1 VFSPLADSRFALAV
15 ETIYEGYL
23 VHYGRP
29 RLFAPGDPDTVL
41 LLGDYLYAQGLVRL
55 SAPGS
60 VEAVADMGELISL
73 CAKLRAE
80 GSGQD
85 GPAWAATIAL
95 LGEGVLNETTESNE
109 LLDRARSAAGP
120 DAVEGAL
127 APHRSR
133 VG

>member
-1 VFSPLADSRFALAV
+1 MFSPLGDERFALAV

-23 VHYGRP
+23 VHFGRP
-29 RLFAPGDPDTVL
+29 RLFAPGDPDTML

-55 SAPGS
+55 SAAGS

-80 GSGQD
+80 GAGDD
-85 GPAWAATIAL
+85 GPAWAATIAG
-95 LGEGVLNETTESNE
+95 LGEGVLTETTDSLA
-109 LLDRARSAAGP
+109 LLARAQRATDST
-120 DAVEGAL
+120 AVERAL
-127 APHRSR
+127 AAHRKR

>member
-1 VFSPLADSRFALAV
+1 
-15 ETIYEGYL
+15 
-23 VHYGRP
+23 
-29 RLFAPGDPDTVL
+29 VL

-127 APHRSR
+127 ALHRSR

>member
-1 VFSPLADSRFALAV
+1 
-15 ETIYEGYL
+15 
-23 VHYGRP
+23 
-29 RLFAPGDPDTVL
+29 VL

-55 SAPGS
+55 SATGS

-80 GSGQD
+80 GSGDD

-95 LGEGVLNETTESNE
+95 LGEGVLVETLVSAE
-109 LLDRARSAAGP
+109 LLERARNAAGTG
-120 DAVEGAL
+120 AVDSAL
-127 APHRSR
+127 ALHRAR

>member
-1 VFSPLADSRFALAV
+1 
-15 ETIYEGYL
+15 
-23 VHYGRP
+23 
-29 RLFAPGDPDTVL
+29 
-41 LLGDYLYAQGLVRL
+41 VRL
-55 SAPGS
+55 SAAGS

-80 GSGQD
+80 ASGDD

-95 LGEGVLNETTESNE
+95 LGEGVLAETIVPLE
-109 LLDRARSAAGP
+109 LLQRARSAAGT

-127 APHRSR
+127 ALHRRR

>member
-1 VFSPLADSRFALAV
+1 M

-29 RLFAPGDPDTVL
+29 RLFAPGDADTVL

-55 SAPGS
+55 SAAGS

-80 GSGQD
+80 QSGDD

-95 LGEGVLNETTESNE
+95 LGEGVLHETVEPEE
-109 LLDRARSAAGP
+109 LLERARSAAGT
-120 DAVEGAL
+120 DAVDGAL
-127 APHRSR
+127 ALHRRR